1 MVKVISLSEEA
12 YKRLKKIKN
21 KRSFSEL
28 VLYLT
33 ANKKNRDLLSFF
45 GKWPGTKEELD
56 KIEGIISNDRKNI
69 KFKEM
74 YKKTFGKLFIRKS

>member
-12 YKRLKKIKN
+12 YRRLKRIKN

-28 VLYLT
+28 VLFLT

-45 GKWPGTKEELD
+45 GKWPGSKEELN
-56 KIEGIISNDRKNI
+56 KIEEIIKTDRKKN
-69 KFKEM
+69 
-74 YKKTFGKLFIRKS
+74 KLREVEL